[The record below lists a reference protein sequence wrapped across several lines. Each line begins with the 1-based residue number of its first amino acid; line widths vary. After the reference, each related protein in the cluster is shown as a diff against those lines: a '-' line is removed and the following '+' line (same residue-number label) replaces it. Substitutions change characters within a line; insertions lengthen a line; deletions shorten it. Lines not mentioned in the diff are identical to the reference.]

1 MGPECNI
8 DWMEARYRL
17 APMREARARD
27 ERARRGDLAGAVGQ
41 AQELAEDVAALTQRL
56 ARARAA
62 ITETCATR
70 ERWLTRGGAAGTIAH
85 LEHHLRRLRRDLDAV
100 HGELARAEAHHRGQL
115 DAVDLAQRVFTRA
128 RADREVIERHFTAW
142 RTERRKQAERRE
154 D

>member
-1 MGPECNI
+1 MGWECNI

-27 ERARRGDLAGAVGQ
+27 EQARRGDLAGAVGE
-41 AQELAEDVAALTQRL
+41 AQVRADDVAEVTHRL

-62 ITETCATR
+62 VTEAWATR
-70 ERWLTRGGAAGTIAH
+70 EHRLAQGAAAGTIAH

-100 HGELARAEAHHRGQL
+100 HGELARAEARHRGQL
-115 DAVDLAQRVFTRA
+115 DAVDLAQGRFTRA
-128 RADREVIERHFTAW
+128 RAEREVIERHFTAW
-142 RTERRKQAERRE
+142 RTARRLLADRRE

>member
-1 MGPECNI
+1 MGGECNI

-27 ERARRGDLAGAVGQ
+27 ERARRGDLAGAVGD
-41 AQELAEDVAALTQRL
+41 ARVLADDVADITRRI

-62 ITETCATR
+62 ITEVGATR
-70 ERWLTRGGAAGTIAH
+70 ERWLARGGAAGTIAH

-100 HGELARAEAHHRGQL
+100 HGELARAEARHRGQL
-115 DAVDLAQRVFTRA
+115 DAVDLAQGRFTRA

-142 RTERRKQAERRE
+142 RTERRKLAERRE